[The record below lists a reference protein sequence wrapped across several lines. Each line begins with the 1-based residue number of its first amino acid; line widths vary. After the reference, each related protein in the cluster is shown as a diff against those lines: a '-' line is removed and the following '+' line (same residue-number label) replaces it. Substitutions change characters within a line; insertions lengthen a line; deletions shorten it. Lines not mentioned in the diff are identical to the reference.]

1 MLNTILLSSILKDTD
16 WGFIGIVTALG
27 FGLVFI
33 LLVAL
38 IFILK
43 GFGWI
48 MQPKAKVVKKA
59 EVKDNVEHPEH
70 EKEIT
75 LWSSTTAV
83 IAMALHL
90 YYNEVHDEESTKVTI
105 EKVDRRYSP
114 WSSKIH
120 NMNNLHR

>member
-1 MLNTILLSSILKDTD
+1 MLDTILLAITGDT
-16 WGFIGIVTALG
+16 WIITGLG
-27 FGLVFI
+27 FGLVFL

-38 IFILK
+38 IYILK
-43 GFGWI
+43 GFGAL

-59 EVKDNVEHPEH
+59 EVKENVEVPEH
-70 EKEIT
+70 KKEIT

-120 NMNNLHR
+120 GMNNLHR

>member
-1 MLNTILLSSILKDTD
+1 MLNTILLSSLLKDTD
-16 WGFIGIVTALG
+16 WGFICVVTVLG
-27 FGLVFI
+27 FVMVAL
-33 LLVAL
+33 LLVLL
-38 IFILK
+38 IYILK
-43 GFGWI
+43 VFGWI

-59 EVKDNVEHPEH
+59 EVKENVEVPEH

-120 NMNNLHR
+120 SMNNLHR

>member
-1 MLNTILLSSILKDTD
+1 MINAILLSSILKDTD
-16 WGFIGIVTALG
+16 WGFIGVVTVLG
-27 FGLVFI
+27 FVLVFV
-33 LLVAL
+33 LLVLL
-38 IFILK
+38 IYILK

-59 EVKDNVEHPEH
+59 EVKENVEVPEH

-105 EKVDRRYSP
+105 EKVYRRYSP

-120 NMNNLHR
+120 SMNNLHR

>member
-16 WGFIGIVTALG
+16 WGFIGVVTVLG
-27 FGLVFI
+27 FLLVFV
-33 LLVAL
+33 LLVLL
-38 IFILK
+38 IYILK

-59 EVKDNVEHPEH
+59 EIKDEVEVPEH

-83 IAMALHL
+83 IALALHL